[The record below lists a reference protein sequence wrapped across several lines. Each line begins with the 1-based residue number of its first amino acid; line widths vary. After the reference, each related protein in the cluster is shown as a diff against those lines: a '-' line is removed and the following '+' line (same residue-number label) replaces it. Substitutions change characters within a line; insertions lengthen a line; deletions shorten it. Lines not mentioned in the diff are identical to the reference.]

1 MEAHSGQDML
11 NCRMDLTF
19 YKLRLSDS
27 DIILVDDLA
36 GDGRDR
42 DWVAAARTLLH
53 RRRGAGADRL
63 AVIAKPE
70 ADLWL
75 RVFLADGEESPCADA
90 ALCAARFLLDSGRSG
105 SEAVPMRISGG
116 ELRVDVL
123 DSASLGISL
132 GPPRGI
138 PDGDPMS
145 AADAAS
151 RATSIEAS
159 GERYQV
165 VPLRA
170 GIPAADAAAV
180 FADGGAARARARI
193 VSSRGYA
200 SRGAS
205 VRGDAAP
212 AVVTVRVV
220 SRGRLLISA
229 PSGGALDCCA
239 SAAAALAASVAVG
252 YTEREAMVKLGSG
265 ALWVEWAE
273 AGSLYVAT
281 RPEYVYRGE
290 FHLSG

>member
-1 MEAHSGQDML
+1 
-11 NCRMDLTF
+11 MDLTF
-19 YKLRLSDS
+19 YKLRLCDS

-42 DWVAAARTLLH
+42 DWEAAARSLLH

-75 RVFLADGEESPCADA
+75 RVFLADGGESPCADA

-123 DSASLGISL
+123 DSASLGITL

-138 PDGDPMS
+138 PDGDPIS

-151 RATSIEAS
+151 RATSIEAA

-180 FADGGAARARARI
+180 FSDGGAARARARI
-193 VSSRGYA
+193 VASRRSAARGYA
-200 SRGAS
+200 ARGYAA
-205 VRGDAAP
+205 RGDAAP
-212 AVVTVRVV
+212 PVVTVRVA
-220 SRGRLLISA
+220 SRGQLLVSA

-239 SAAAALAASVAVG
+239 SAAAALAASAAVG
-252 YTEREAMVKLGSG
+252 YSEREAMVRLGSG

-290 FHLSG
+290 FHLNE

>member
-1 MEAHSGQDML
+1 
-11 NCRMDLTF
+11 MDLTF

-42 DWVAAARTLLH
+42 DWVAAARSLLH

-75 RVFLADGEESPCADA
+75 RVFLADGGESPCADA

-105 SEAVPMRISGG
+105 SEAVPIRISGG

-123 DSASLGISL
+123 DSASLGIYF
-132 GPPRGI
+132 GTAEGHTRRRPHKRGGRGF
-138 PDGDPMS
+138 PYDEHRGGGRTLSGS
-145 AADAAS
+145 AAA
-151 RATSIEAS
+151 RGHPRRRRRGGIL
-159 GERYQV
+159 RRRR
-165 VPLRA
+165 RA
-170 GIPAADAAAV
+170 GEGSHRRI
-180 FADGGAARARARI
+180 ARI
-193 VSSRGYA
+193 RVAQTRDARRRGP
-200 SRGAS
+200 SGL
-205 VRGDAAP
+205 
-212 AVVTVRVV
+212 VTVRVA
-220 SRGRLLISA
+220 SRGQLLISA

-239 SAAAALAASVAVG
+239 SAAAALAASAAVG
-252 YTEREAMVKLGSG
+252 YTEREAMVRLGSG
-265 ALWVEWAE
+265 SLWVEWAE

-290 FHLSG
+290 YHLND